1 MMSETHMEKYKHRLM
16 ALIFI
21 CLLLPLIFTIP
32 TLGFPAGEQISIGSY
47 KVQIGLTVNVAIS
60 VTNAEGVAGGSV
72 KVVFDKSIVEVQ
84 KVSAG
89 DFGAPVANIRNEEG
103 FVYIAVAQPKAVGKN
118 EATLAIIE
126 FKGVMEGKTVLRIE
140 NAQLN
145 DEKGNLLTP
154 TVTNGL
160 IEVYKKEEAVTIV
173 QVGSAEGKQG
183 DILKVLITISNAVKI
198 AGFQFTLTF
207 DPSVV
212 EIVDAYKGN
221 LIKDF
226 IFVRNINNQE
236 GWVKVAASSATG
248 VSGSGDIVVVEVKLM
263 GKPGSST
270 SLKIKDLKLN
280 DEAGKLIEAASQDGL
295 IKITGIPSEVVVKAS
310 NVFMFIGG
318 NGTSEIT
325 LSIAPT
331 GLSGYEIEVTFIPQ
345 LSIPPI
351 TVPGPFEEALKKL
364 KPTPGE
370 DVIDIIKVEL
380 PEWAGLSDSSIK
392 DDKVWLRAV
401 DIQDKV
407 QAGHKDILLVK
418 ILVKGKAGGVVRVEV
433 NVLRMDDDKGV
444 GISPTTPPAFI
455 IVVPIIRPPP
465 IAPDLPSPMDLD
477 NDGLFEDINGNGRLD
492 FDDVVKFFK
501 HFGESVVS
509 EYAKF
514 YDFNGNGRLDFDD
527 IVKLFKKL

>member
-1 MMSETHMEKYKHRLM
+1 
-16 ALIFI
+16 
-21 CLLLPLIFTIP
+21 
-32 TLGFPAGEQISIGSY
+32 
-47 KVQIGLTVNVAIS
+47 
-60 VTNAEGVAGGSV
+60 
-72 KVVFDKSIVEVQ
+72 
-84 KVSAG
+84 
-89 DFGAPVANIRNEEG
+89 
-103 FVYIAVAQPKAVGKN
+103 
-118 EATLAIIE
+118 
-126 FKGVMEGKTVLRIE
+126 
-140 NAQLN
+140 
-145 DEKGNLLTP
+145 
-154 TVTNGL
+154 
-160 IEVYKKEEAVTIV
+160 
-173 QVGSAEGKQG
+173 
-183 DILKVLITISNAVKI
+183 
-198 AGFQFTLTF
+198 
-207 DPSVV
+207 
-212 EIVDAYKGN
+212 
-221 LIKDF
+221 
-226 IFVRNINNQE
+226 
-236 GWVKVAASSATG
+236 
-248 VSGSGDIVVVEVKLM
+248 
-263 GKPGSST
+263 
-270 SLKIKDLKLN
+270 
-280 DEAGKLIEAASQDGL
+280 
-295 IKITGIPSEVVVKAS
+295 
-310 NVFMFIGG
+310 
-318 NGTSEIT
+318 
-325 LSIAPT
+325 
-331 GLSGYEIEVTFIPQ
+331 

-380 PEWAGLSDSSIK
+380 PEWAGLYDSSIK

-407 QAGHKDILLVK
+407 QAGHNDILLAK

-465 IAPDLPSPMDLD
+465 IAPNFPSPMDLD

>member
-1 MMSETHMEKYKHRLM
+1 MISKMYIEKYKHRLV
-16 ALIFI
+16 ALFFI
-21 CLLLPLIFTIP
+21 CLLFSLIFTIP
-32 TLGFPAGEQISIGSY
+32 IYAFPAGEQVSIASY

-72 KVVFDKSIVEVQ
+72 KVFFDKSIVGVQ
-84 KVSAG
+84 KVLAG
-89 DFGAPVANIRNEEG
+89 DFGTPVVNIRNEEG
-103 FVYIAVAQPKAVGKN
+103 FVYIAVAQPKAVGKH

-126 FKGVMEGKTVLRIE
+126 FKGLMEGKTTLRIE

-160 IEVYKKEEAVTIV
+160 IEVYKKEDAVTII

-183 DILKVLITISNAVKI
+183 DILKVLIMISNAVKI

-226 IFVRNINNQE
+226 TFVRNINNQE
-236 GWVKVAASSATG
+236 GWVKVVASSATG
-248 VSGSGDIVVVEVKLM
+248 VSGSGDIVVVEVKLI

-280 DEAGKLIEAASQDGL
+280 DEAGKLVEASSQDGS
-295 IKITGIPSEVVVKAS
+295 IKVSGIIPEVVVKAS
-310 NVFMFIGG
+310 NVFMFIGQ

-331 GLSGYEIEVTFIPQ
+331 GLSGYEMEVTFIPQ

-351 TVPGPFEEALKKL
+351 TVPSPFEEAFKKL
-364 KPTPGE
+364 KPIPGE

-392 DDKVWLRAV
+392 DDKVWFKVV
-401 DIQDKV
+401 DIYDKV
-407 QAGHKDILLVK
+407 RMGDKDIPLAK
-418 ILVKGKAGGVVRVEV
+418 ILVKGKAGGVVRIEV
-433 NVLRMDDDKGV
+433 NVIRMDDDNGAR
-444 GISPTTPPAFI
+444 ISPETPLAFI

-465 IAPDLPSPMDLD
+465 IAQNLPPPMDLN
-477 NDGLFEDINGNGRLD
+477 NDGLFEDVNGNGRLD
-492 FDDVVKFFK
+492 FDDVVKLFK
-501 HFGESVVS
+501 HFGEPAVS

-514 YDFNGNGRLDFDD
+514 YDFNGNGRLDFND
-527 IVKLFKKL
+527 IVTLFKKL